1 MQLQDLKFKKS
12 KSKKR
17 VGRGGS
23 RGKTS
28 GKGTKGQ
35 TSRAGNSTRAAER
48 DFIKKIPKLRGYKFN
63 SVREKPFSLN
73 ISDIVKSFK
82 DGEEV
87 SQKTLHEKGFS
98 TKKGGKNSS
107 VKILGS
113 GEISFKVSVLGC
125 SLSKSAK
132 EKIEKAGGSI
142 TVEKKKVSEK

>member
-1 MQLQDLKFKKS
+1 MQLQDLKFKKL
-12 KSKKR
+12 KTKKR

-63 SVREKPFSLN
+63 SVRQKAFSLN
-73 ISDIVKSFK
+73 ISDIENFFK

-87 SQKTLHEKGFS
+87 SQKTLYEKGFKV
-98 TKKGGKNSS
+98 KKGGKYQA

-113 GEISFKVSVLGC
+113 GKISFKVSISGC
-125 SLSKSAK
+125 FLSKTAK
-132 EKIEKAGGSI
+132 EKIEKAGGS
-142 TVEKKKVSEK
+142 VKEAEKKIKK

>member
-1 MQLQDLKFKKS
+1 MQLQDLKFKKL
-12 KSKKR
+12 KTKKR

-63 SVREKPFSLN
+63 SVREKTFSLN
-73 ISDIVKSFK
+73 ISDLVKSFK
-82 DGEEV
+82 DGEEI
-87 SQKTLHEKGFS
+87 SQKTLHEKGFAI
-98 TKKGGKNSS
+98 KKGGRYSP

-113 GEISFKVSVLGC
+113 GEISFKVFVSGC
-125 SLSKSAK
+125 CLSKSAK

-142 TVEKKKVSEK
+142 VEKKKISEK

>member
-1 MQLQDLKFKKS
+1 MQLQDLKFKKL

-35 TSRAGNSTRAAER
+35 TSRSGNSTRAAER

-63 SVREKPFSLN
+63 SIKGRIFSLN
-73 ISDIVKSFK
+73 ISDISKSFK
-82 DGEEV
+82 EGEELN
-87 SQKTLHEKGFS
+87 QKTLYEKGFS
-98 TKKGGKNSS
+98 VRKGGKYSP
-107 VKILGS
+107 VKILGN
-113 GEISFKVSVLGC
+113 GEISFKISVSGC

-142 TVEKKKVSEK
+142 KRKKKSF